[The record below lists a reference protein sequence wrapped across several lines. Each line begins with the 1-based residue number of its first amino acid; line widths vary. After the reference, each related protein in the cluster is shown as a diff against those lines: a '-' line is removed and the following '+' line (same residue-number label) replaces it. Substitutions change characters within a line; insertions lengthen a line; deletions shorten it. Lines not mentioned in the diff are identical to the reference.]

1 MATEAATDGAKAP
14 RNVMLSDRTHDA
26 LKRMAWEKRLSI
38 SEVVRDALHSYK
50 PLREYLDEGGVR

>member
-1 MATEAATDGAKAP
+1 MTPGENGATTRRNYMIPDATQEALRK
-14 RNVMLSDRTHDA
+14 
-26 LKRMAWEKRLSI
+26 MAWEKRLSI